1 MSNVLLEGHIRDID
15 VGRAARIMTQIYGA
29 NAHSVAA
36 RRARHL
42 FAGGDLEGFNTW
54 SRMAGAIRRP

>member
-1 MSNVLLEGHIRDID
+1 MSNILLDGHIKDID
-15 VGRAARIMTQIYGA
+15 LGRAARIMTQIYGA

-36 RRARHL
+36 KRAHHL

-54 SRMAGAIRRP
+54 SRMASAIRRP